1 MKVQRIGTAE
11 AQKLKRRSSVDDRV
25 LDKAINMLTPKI
37 EIVLDH
43 ITVKTGDINATQ
55 KYRTRILNAGE
66 RLGIHLRIVWQLNK
80 DKSSRQP
87 VIMLETRRT
96 ARVKASEQNGVE
108 VID

>member
-1 MKVQRIGTAE
+1 MKIQYIGTAE
-11 AQKLKRRSSVDDRV
+11 AQKLKRRSSVDDKV
-25 LDKAINMLTPKI
+25 VDKAIKLLTPKI

-43 ITVKTGDINATQ
+43 ITVEAGDINATQ

-66 RLGIHLRIVWQLNK
+66 RLGVHIRIVWQLSK
-80 DKSSRQP
+80 DKSTRQP